1 MAFMKKNLFKGSVI
15 LLSVAALLSFGAC
28 HKKTS
33 DAAVPANDNSAEG
46 TTAQDQNNVTNAS
59 NQMSEEAD
67 VVASGSS
74 SNARVSSNG
83 GTILP
88 GVLRIDSMTP
98 GTYKIT
104 YDGIHKSASGIIRK
118 GTDSIIINGQWHLA
132 GSFIVS
138 YYDYTILNINN
149 GKTLHL
155 QGIDTI
161 KKISNGNY
169 YDLLKGTTITVMHTG
184 TAQIT
189 FDDGTVR
196 TWNHSREK
204 VRSFANGII
213 TSTITGTGMPNSISN
228 VEAWGINRRGEHFY
242 GQISSPLI
250 WSYYADPSSNTCM
263 HWAKPISGVYFHK
276 GSGAGL
282 TVTYGVNSSGVANA
296 MPFDTCPY
304 GYKLDWTFSNKSL
317 ELIVSY

>member
-1 MAFMKKNLFKGSVI
+1 MKKNLFNGSVI
-15 LLSVAALLSFGAC
+15 LLGLALLSFGAC

-33 DAAVPANDNSAEG
+33 DAAVPATGNSAEG
-46 TTAQDQNNVTNAS
+46 TTSQDQNNVTNAS

-74 SNARVSSNG
+74 SNARVSSNS
-83 GTILP
+83 GTILS
-88 GVLRIDSMTP
+88 GVSRIDSVTP

-104 YDGIHKSASGIIRK
+104 YDGTNKSASGIIRK
-118 GTDSIIINGQWHLA
+118 GTDSIIIHGQWHIKNA
-132 GSFIVS
+132 YIIS

-149 GKTLHL
+149 GKTLRL
-155 QGIDTI
+155 NGIDTI
-161 KKISNGNY
+161 TNINGGNY
-169 YDLLKGTTITVMHTG
+169 YNLLNGSTITLMHKG

-196 TWNHSREK
+196 TWSHSREK

-213 TSTITGTGMPNSISN
+213 TSTITGTGTPNSLLN
-228 VEAWGINRRGEHFY
+228 VEAWGINRSGEHFY
-242 GQISSPLI
+242 GQISSPLV
-250 WSYYADPSSNTCM
+250 WSYYANPASNSCA
-263 HWAKPISGVYFHK
+263 HWTKPISGVYFHK

-282 TVTYGVNSSGVANA
+282 TVTYGVSSTGASNA

-304 GYKLDWTFSNKSL
+304 GYKLDWTFNNKSL
-317 ELIVSY
+317 ESIVSY